1 MKTRFPAV
9 FAAVICAAFAVSAGC
24 ATPEKPVA
32 STPPLHEQDKLRAV
46 DHWDNLA
53 DTVAKRVQK
62 TLEDRPD
69 LIAMPL
75 YVQPPNDRPF
85 SIAFYNLLRT
95 RLVTKGM
102 QVSEQLEPCS
112 LVIEYDVQTVQ
123 HESGGSWSPSLAGV
137 GMGLAG
143 LVTGGYGVP
152 SRNEIVL
159 NTRMAYQNRY
169 VMHLSQLAYID
180 DDEWAMYISP
190 ESIDP
195 QNASTRRVRIVSR

>member
-1 MKTRFPAV
+1 MNFRLPALC
-9 FAAVICAAFAVSAGC
+9 AACFCAAFIVAGC

-32 STPPLHEQDKLRAV
+32 QSPPLHAQDKLRAV

-53 DTVAKRVQK
+53 DTVAIRVQK

-69 LIAMPL
+69 LIARPL

-102 QVSEQLEPCS
+102 QVSDKQESNS
-112 LVIEYDVQTVQ
+112 LVISTDVQMVQ
-123 HESGGSWSPSLAGV
+123 HDSGGFWAPSLAGV

-152 SRNEIVL
+152 SRNEIVV
-159 NTRMAYQNRY
+159 NTSIINDNRY
-169 VMHLSQLAYID
+169 LMHLSQLAYID
-180 DDEWAMYISP
+180 DDEWAMYSSP
-190 ESIDP
+190 ESGGGRS
-195 QNASTRRVRIVSR
+195 ASTRKVRIVSR